1 MSSDVY
7 HTLGGASEGFLR
19 EKASKFFAFA
29 FPVRSVE
36 EVEDRLAEIAK
47 RFYDARHVCYAY
59 RLGPQGE
66 RWRANDAGEPAHS
79 AGDPILGELKSKG
92 VSDALCIVVRYFGGT
107 KLGVGGLIRAYSEA
121 ARDALDQNSI
131 VPVLLTRPLSIR
143 FPYHLTSE
151 VNRALHQ
158 LQLKADKSEFGSD
171 CQQTIEVPL
180 SRHAHARE
188 VFAEMGILE
197 PEI

>member
-1 MSSDVY
+1 MAADVY

-36 EVEDRLAEIAK
+36 EVEERIAEIAK

-59 RLGPQGE
+59 RLGPIGD
-66 RWRANDAGEPAHS
+66 RYRANDAGEPAHS

-121 ARDALDQNSI
+121 ARDALDQNTI
-131 VPVLLTRPLSIR
+131 VPVLMTRPLRIR
-143 FPYHLTSE
+143 FPYSLTSE
-151 VNRALHQ
+151 VNRVLHQ
-158 LQLKADKSEFGSD
+158 LQLKADKSEFGMD
-171 CQQTIEVPL
+171 CQQSIEVPL
-180 SRHAHARE
+180 SRHEHACQ

-197 PEI
+197 V

>member
-1 MSSDVY
+1 MSADVY

-36 EVEDRLAEIAK
+36 EVEERLAEIGK

-59 RLGPQGE
+59 RLGPAGA
-66 RWRANDAGEPAHS
+66 RYRANDAGEPAHS

-121 ARDALDQNSI
+121 ARDALDQNTI
-131 VPVLLTRPLSIR
+131 VPVLMTRPLSIR

-151 VNRALHQ
+151 VNRVLHQ
-158 LQLKADKSEFGSD
+158 LQLKADKSEFGMD
-171 CQQTIEVPL
+171 CQQTIKVPL
-180 SRHAHARE
+180 SRYAHTCE

-197 PEI
+197 A

>member
-1 MSSDVY
+1 MSADVY

-36 EVEDRLAEIAK
+36 EVEERLAEIGK

-59 RLGPQGE
+59 RLGPAGE
-66 RWRANDAGEPAHS
+66 RYRANDAGEPAHS

-107 KLGVGGLIRAYSEA
+107 KLGVGGLIRAYSEV
-121 ARDALDQNSI
+121 ARDALDQNTI
-131 VPVLLTRPLSIR
+131 VPVLMTRPLSIR

-151 VNRALHQ
+151 VNRVLHQ
-158 LQLKADKSEFGSD
+158 LQLKADKSEFGMD

-180 SRHAHARE
+180 SRHAHACE

-197 PEI
+197 A

>member
-1 MSSDVY
+1 MPADTY
-7 HTLGGASEGFLR
+7 HTLGCHSEGFLR

-36 EVEDRLAEIAK
+36 DVEERLSEVAK

-59 RLGPQGE
+59 RLGPTGE

-79 AGDPILGELKSKG
+79 AGDPILGELKRIG
-92 VSDALCIVVRYFGGT
+92 VTDALVVVVRYFGGT

-121 ARDALDQNSI
+121 ARDALDHNSI
-131 VPVLLTRPLSIR
+131 VAVLLTRPLRIR

-151 VNRALHQ
+151 VNRVLHQ
-158 LQLKADKSEFGSD
+158 LQLKADKSEFGMD
-171 CQQTIEVPL
+171 CQQSIEVPL
-180 SRHAHARE
+180 SGHDHAYSI
-188 VFAEMGILE
+188 FAEMGILE
-197 PEI
+197 A

>member
-1 MSSDVY
+1 MAADIY

-29 FPVRSVE
+29 FPVLSVE
-36 EVEDRLAEIAK
+36 EVEERLAEIAK

-59 RLGPQGE
+59 RLGPTGE
-66 RWRANDAGEPAHS
+66 RYRANDAGEPAHS

-121 ARDALDQNSI
+121 ARDALDRNTV
-131 VPVLLTRPLSIR
+131 VPVLMTRPLRIR
-143 FPYHLTSE
+143 FPYSLTSE
-151 VNRALHQ
+151 VNRVLHQ
-158 LQLKADKSEFGSD
+158 LQLKADKSEFGMD
-171 CQQTIEVPL
+171 CQQSIEVPM
-180 SRHAHARE
+180 SRHEHACQ

-197 PEI
+197 V